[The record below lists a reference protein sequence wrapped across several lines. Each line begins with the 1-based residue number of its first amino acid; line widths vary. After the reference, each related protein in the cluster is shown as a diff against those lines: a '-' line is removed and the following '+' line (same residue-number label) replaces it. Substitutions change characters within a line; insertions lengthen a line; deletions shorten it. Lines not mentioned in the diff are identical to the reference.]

1 MVKAMPRL
9 DVTTTRCEAL
19 FVSDL
24 QHSQRPSAEQV
35 RAAVVRTVRAHGAKH
50 CAAVVAQ
57 EFGDHPD
64 NAVARMRWARAA
76 VAAAYRVRTT
86 GRSSRTTICHWAAP
100 ALPPAKAA

>member
-1 MVKAMPRL
+1 MPSL
-9 DVTTTRCEAL
+9 DITATRCEAL

-35 RAAVVRTVRAHGAKH
+35 RAAVVRTVRAHGAKN
-50 CAAVVAQ
+50 CVARVAQ

-64 NAVARMRWARAA
+64 IAAARMRWARAA
-76 VAAAYRVRTT
+76 VAAAYTARVT
-86 GRSSRTTICHWAAP
+86 GWSTRTTICHLAAH

>member
-1 MVKAMPRL
+1 MPSL
-9 DVTTTRCEAL
+9 DITATRCEAL

-35 RAAVVRTVRAHGAKH
+35 RAAVVRTVRAHGAKS
-50 CAAVVAQ
+50 CVAKVAQ

-64 NAVARMRWARAA
+64 IAVARMRWARAA
-76 VAAAYRVRTT
+76 VAAAYTVRVT
-86 GRSSRTTICHWAAP
+86 GWSTRTTICHLAAP